1 LEGIISLA
9 EDSSKDNVLDVR
21 STICPYPQ
29 LKTKVALDRM
39 NPGETLKILTDD
51 RESANNIRAIVE
63 QLGDAILDVSEE
75 GKDLTIVIKKS
86 KRGFKS
92 SLKMKLS
99 E

>member
-1 LEGIISLA
+1 MDESR
-9 EDSSKDNVLDVR
+9 SKEHVLDIR

-29 LKTKVALDRM
+29 LKTKVALDKM
-39 NPGETLKILTDD
+39 SPSETLKILTDD
-51 RESANNIRAIVE
+51 RECANNIRTIVE

-99 E
+99 K